1 MAPAGLGPGMA
12 SFYYESNEQEHQ
24 KWPRPA
30 WGRISPF
37 WYYGVH
43 SEVAP
48 AGLGPDLVILSLR
61 GLLAGA
67 PKVAPAGLGP
77 DLVIL
82 LLRGSLTGAPE
93 VAPAGLGLDLGIL
106 LLRGLLAGAPEVG
119 I

>member
-1 MAPAGLGPGMA
+1 M
-12 SFYYESNEQEHQ
+12 
-24 KWPRPA
+24 
-30 WGRISPF
+30 
-37 WYYGVH
+37 
-43 SEVAP
+43 
-48 AGLGPDLVILSLR
+48 
-61 GLLAGA
+61 
-67 PKVAPAGLGP
+67 APAGLGP